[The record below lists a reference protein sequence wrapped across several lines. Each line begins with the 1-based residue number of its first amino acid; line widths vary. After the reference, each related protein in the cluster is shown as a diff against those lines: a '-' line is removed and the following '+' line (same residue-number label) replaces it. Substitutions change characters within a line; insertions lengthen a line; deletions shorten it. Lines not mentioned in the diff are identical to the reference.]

1 MIFAFSNFY
10 WHALNFELRLKTNLA
25 LLGRRLAWDF
35 PHLLQQGGGQAV
47 PSGSTWSGVPAR
59 PRSLAVFRLS
69 VREARREF
77 EDQFRGLPIE
87 LVDLKNKFLA
97 TSFRYQGISRG
108 LLYSWWRLED
118 ARWALKIDK
127 TLLKSAIFIVF
138 SSFGGV
144 LNMKFD
150 EEQLLF
156 WCESCGRTFCG
167 SKTRFKLWRRLKIP
181 TKFWFRMWG

>member
-1 MIFAFSNFY
+1 MPLLIFTDMLFVLTFSN
-10 WHALNFELRLKTNLA
+10 LNQLFSDGDGQGSFSLLLDLVTVFLDYLWGKLEGNLKISSEGC
-25 LLGRRLAWDF
+25 LLSWWTSRTSSW
-35 PHLLQQGGGQAV
+35 
-47 PSGSTWSGVPAR
+47 R
-59 PRSLAVFRLS
+59 PPTDTRASL
-69 VREARREF
+69 
-77 EDQFRGLPIE
+77 
-87 LVDLKNKFLA
+87 
-97 TSFRYQGISRG
+97 G

-156 WCESCGRTFCG
+156 WCESCGRAFCG

>member
-1 MIFAFSNFY
+1 MGCI
-10 WHALNFELRLKTNLA
+10 LRPFMPKFTKTDPEWTAA
-25 LLGRRLAWDF
+25 LLTSSEEVSSSPFYNLFLDYLWGELEGNLKISSEGC
-35 PHLLQQGGGQAV
+35 LL
-47 PSGSTWSGVPAR
+47 SWWTSRTSSWR
-59 PRSLAVFRLS
+59 PPTDTRASL
-69 VREARREF
+69 
-77 EDQFRGLPIE
+77 
-87 LVDLKNKFLA
+87 
-97 TSFRYQGISRG
+97 G

-156 WCESCGRTFCG
+156 WCESCGRAFCG